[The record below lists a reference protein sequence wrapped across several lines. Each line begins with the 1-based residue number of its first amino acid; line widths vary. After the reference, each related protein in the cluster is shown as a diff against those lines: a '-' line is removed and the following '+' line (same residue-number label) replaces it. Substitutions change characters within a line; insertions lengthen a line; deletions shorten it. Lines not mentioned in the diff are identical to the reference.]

1 MNAIIY
7 PISLRRN
14 FRQHLAGRLTNDD
27 LRRSPPEGTDT
38 CICGHT
44 VIAPNRSTHAPNE
57 VVNHWE
63 CSACGRRWETT
74 APYDGGVKQS
84 PL

>member
-14 FRQHLAGRLTNDD
+14 FRQHLAGRLMNGDP
-27 LRRSPPEGTDT
+27 RRSPPEGTDT
-38 CICGHT
+38 ASAATPSSLPTDQHT
-44 VIAPNRSTHAPNE
+44 LPTRII
-57 VVNHWE
+57 NHWE

-74 APYDGGVKQS
+74 APFDGGVKQS